1 MLSWRSLPLW
11 RTFSTFGQTKE
22 RIMQKTTA
30 PDTLDDLEA
39 LDARLRAKGIT
50 LEGALAI
57 VIKQSLGIEAH
68 RVDTAETPEA

>member
-1 MLSWRSLPLW
+1 
-11 RTFSTFGQTKE
+11 
-22 RIMQKTTA
+22 MQKTTA

-68 RVDTAETPEA
+68 RVETAETPEA